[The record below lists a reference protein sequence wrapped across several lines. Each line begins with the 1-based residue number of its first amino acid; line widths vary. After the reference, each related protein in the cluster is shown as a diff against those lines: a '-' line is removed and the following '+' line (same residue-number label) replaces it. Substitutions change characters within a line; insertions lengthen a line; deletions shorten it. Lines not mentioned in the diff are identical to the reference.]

1 MNTSMNLTTPAG
13 GDYTILSTDG
23 WNMTTTVAVT
33 ETYTEPPYCPNM
45 NTSNT
50 SNVEPQSA
58 LVMFNEHYAQ
68 MHGYIS
74 VFVCLF
80 GMLANTANIVV
91 LTRKKMITS
100 TNYILTWL
108 AVADLFTMLDYFP
121 FAIHFYILKDP
132 NLPFPMTK
140 EYGWV
145 CFLMFHASFSIV
157 CHTIAIWLTIELAIF
172 RFIFIWYP
180 TKGAVYCNH
189 EKAKR
194 AVLVVILYTI
204 IICIPN
210 YICNEI
216 TTYNCRMYGDEPVY
230 SLELR
235 KHGAFTVINS
245 VNYWTQALLIKL
257 VPCIMLT
264 LLTLL
269 LITAMHRAY
278 KRRAAMKHQGKK
290 DDTEKHNEHNRTT
303 LMLLAVVVLFLITEL
318 PQGVLTI
325 LSSSIDGFFD
335 RVYMPLGDLL
345 DIVALCNNA
354 INFVL
359 YCGMSTQFRKT
370 FFEIFCSCI
379 PETRPGWRKLGVVRA
394 EKNGCTPTTTN
405 TSISTTTKL

>member
-1 MNTSMNLTTPAG
+1 MNYSENVTMIG
-13 GDYTILSTDG
+13 STDVISTEI
-23 WNMTTTVAVT
+23 WNITNSSVGVTTDV
-33 ETYTEPPYCPNM
+33 YSKSSCPNM
-45 NTSNT
+45 NASD
-50 SNVEPQSA
+50 SSDKSA
-58 LVMFNEHYAQ
+58 LEAFSVHYAGV
-68 MHGYIS
+68 HGYVS

-132 NLPFPMTK
+132 KLPFPMTK
-140 EYGWV
+140 GYGWV
-145 CFLMFHASFSIV
+145 CFLMFHASFSVV
-157 CHTIAIWLTIELAIF
+157 CHTIAIWLTIGLAIF
-172 RFIFIWYP
+172 RFIFIWFP
-180 TKGAVYCNH
+180 TKGALYCSQQ
-189 EKAKR
+189 KAKR
-194 AVLVVILYTI
+194 AVIGVILYTI

-210 YICNEI
+210 YMSNEI
-216 TTYNCRMYGDEPVY
+216 TTYCLGEEEPVY
-230 SLELR
+230 SLEVR
-235 KHGAFTVINS
+235 KDGAFVVINS
-245 VNYWTQALLIKL
+245 VNYWTQALLFKL

-278 KRRAAMKHQGKK
+278 KRRVALKNQGKK
-290 DDTEKHNEHNRTT
+290 EDTDKHNEHNRTT

-318 PQGVLTI
+318 PQGILTI
-325 LSSSIDGFFD
+325 LSSSIKGFFD
-335 RVYMPLGDLL
+335 SVYMPLGDLL

-379 PETRPGWRKLGVVRA
+379 PERRPGWRKLGVVTA
-394 EKNGCTPTTTN
+394 EKNGCTPTTTT
-405 TSISTTTKL
+405 TSLSTTTTKL